1 MSAQQLSD
9 LIRFARHNSPFY
21 RDLYASLPPHADRL
35 TDLPVVDQQEF
46 WAANTLH
53 DNRVLTGPLSE
64 ATVYKTGGTTGSAKF
79 SVYTRDEWRTFV
91 TSFGQGLVDAGLRP
105 GHRVADLFYAGEL
118 YASFLFVLDSLA
130 HAPVD
135 NVRLPIGGGAPLE
148 STIPTLRDLA
158 AQVLAGTPTTLCRLA
173 EHVVSIG
180 ARLDSVEL
188 LLFGGEALFDDQRRL
203 LAAAFPRAEARSG
216 RVRQRRRRPARPPRA
231 RLRPP
236 GRIRAL
242 TPYSV
247 VEILD
252 DSTDEP
258 ITEPGRPGRV
268 VVTSLFRRL
277 MPIIRYPA
285 CRRPGRMDRAPGPG
299 HFRILG
305 RAEEGVRAGSRLP
318 LHAGTPR
325 TPWPRRTPRV
335 TWSACS
341 SSSAAGTAA
350 TGLVLRLDDRP
361 RRRRVRWRSRGVQEA
376 PGCSR
381 RRAWSWRPCGQL
393 HPDSVRAGFVHPL
406 SVEWARHRDL
416 AVNPRSGK
424 LVRVLDEEADRMT
437 ACTGTPH
444 PHPRPRPHPWP
455 RVGTT
460 SGLLPGLLPRPLPE
474 PPAGPTA
481 GALR

>member
-1 MSAQQLSD
+1 MSAQQLTD

-21 RDLYASLPPHADRL
+21 RDLYASLPPHIDRL

-46 WAANTLH
+46 WGANSLP
-53 DNRVLTGPLSE
+53 DSRVLTGPLSE
-64 ATVYKTGGTTGSAKF
+64 ATVYKTGGTTGSPKF

-91 TSFGQGLVDAGLRP
+91 TSFGQGLVDTGLRP

-118 YASFLFVLDSLA
+118 YASFLFVLDALA

-148 STIPTLRDLA
+148 STIPTLRDLS

-173 EHVVSIG
+173 EQAVSSG
-180 ARLDSVEL
+180 SSGVRLDSVEL

-203 LAAAFPRAEARSG
+203 LATAFPRAEARSIGYASVDAGLLG
-216 RVRQRRRRPARPPRA
+216 RPVPGSDTRVHRA
-231 RLRPP
+231 F
-236 GRIRAL
+236 
-242 TPYSV
+242 TPYAV

-258 ITEPGRPGRV
+258 ITEPGRAGRV

-285 CRRPGRMDRAPGPG
+285 GDRAEWTGTGPG

-305 RAEEGVRAGSRLP
+305 RAEEGVRVGPVSLYTQDAQDAVATADTAGHVVGMQLVV
-318 LHAGTPR
+318 
-325 TPWPRRTPRV
+325 RRWDGRD
-335 TWSACS
+335 
-341 SSSAAGTAA
+341 
-350 TGLVLRLDDRP
+350 GLVLRLAT
-361 RRRRVRWRSRGVQEA
+361 A
-376 PGCSR
+376 PGDDAPRDDEGGREALAAAVVTELESV
-381 RRAWSWRPCGQL
+381 RPL
-393 HPDSVRAGFVHPL
+393 YPDSVRAGFVHPL

-424 LVRVLDEEADRMT
+424 LVRVLDER
-437 ACTGTPH
+437 
-444 PHPRPRPHPWP
+444 
-455 RVGTT
+455 
-460 SGLLPGLLPRPLPE
+460 
-474 PPAGPTA
+474 PTA
-481 GALR
+481 

>member
-21 RDLYASLPPHADRL
+21 RDLYASLPPSADRL
-35 TDLPVVDQQEF
+35 TDLPVVDQKSF

-53 DNRVLTGPLSE
+53 DSRVLTGPLSE
-64 ATVYKTGGTTGSAKF
+64 ATVYKTGGTTGSPKF

-91 TSFGQGLVDAGLRP
+91 TTFGQGLVDTGLRP

-130 HAPVD
+130 HVPVE

-173 EHVVSIG
+173 EQVLASGV
-180 ARLDSVEL
+180 RLDSVEL

-203 LAAAFPRAEARSG
+203 LATAFPGAEARSVGYASVDAGLLG
-216 RVRQRRRRPARPPRA
+216 RPVPGTDARVHRA
-231 RLRPP
+231 F
-236 GRIRAL
+236 
-242 TPYSV
+242 TPHSV
-247 VEILD
+247 VEIID
-252 DSTDEP
+252 DSTDQP

-285 CRRPGRMDRAPGPG
+285 GDRAEWTGTGPG

-305 RAEEGVRAGSRLP
+305 RAEEGVRVGPVSLYTQDAQDAVASADTAGQVVGMQLVV
-318 LHAGTPR
+318 
-325 TPWPRRTPRV
+325 RRWEGRD
-335 TWSACS
+335 
-341 SSSAAGTAA
+341 
-350 TGLVLRLDDRP
+350 GLVLRLAT
-361 RRRRVRWRSRGVQEA
+361 A
-376 PGCSR
+376 PGDERDTDR
-381 RRAWSWRPCGQL
+381 RECLARAVVAELETVRPL
-393 HPDSVRAGFVHPL
+393 YPDSVRAGFVHPL

-424 LVRVLDEEADRMT
+424 LVRVLDER
-437 ACTGTPH
+437 
-444 PHPRPRPHPWP
+444 
-455 RVGTT
+455 
-460 SGLLPGLLPRPLPE
+460 
-474 PPAGPTA
+474 PTA
-481 GALR
+481 

>member
-21 RDLYASLPPHADRL
+21 RDLYGSLPPHADRL
-35 TDLPVVDQQEF
+35 SDLPVVDQQAF

-53 DNRVLTGPLSE
+53 DSRVLTGPLSE
-64 ATVYKTGGTTGSAKF
+64 ATVYKTGGTTGSPKF

-91 TSFGQGLVDAGLRP
+91 TSFGQGLVDTGLRP

-173 EHVVSIG
+173 EQVVGSG
-180 ARLDSVEL
+180 VRLDSVEL

-203 LAAAFPRAEARSG
+203 LAAAFPGAEVRSVGYASVDAGLLGRPVPGADARVHRAF
-216 RVRQRRRRPARPPRA
+216 
-231 RLRPP
+231 
-236 GRIRAL
+236 
-242 TPYSV
+242 TPYSLI
-247 VEILD
+247 EILD

-258 ITEPGRPGRV
+258 VTEPGRPGRV

-285 CRRPGRMDRAPGPG
+285 GDRAEWTGTGPG

-305 RAEEGVRAGSRLP
+305 RAEEGVRVGPVSLYTQDAQDAVAAADTAGQVVGMQLVV
-318 LHAGTPR
+318 
-325 TPWPRRTPRV
+325 RRWEGRD
-335 TWSACS
+335 
-341 SSSAAGTAA
+341 
-350 TGLVLRLDDRP
+350 GLVLRLAT
-361 RRRRVRWRSRGVQEA
+361 A
-376 PGCSR
+376 PGDEHDPDR
-381 RRAWSWRPCGQL
+381 READRRESLARAVVAELESVRPL
-393 HPDSVRAGFVHPL
+393 YPDSVRAGFVHPL

-424 LVRVLDEEADRMT
+424 LVRVLDER
-437 ACTGTPH
+437 
-444 PHPRPRPHPWP
+444 
-455 RVGTT
+455 
-460 SGLLPGLLPRPLPE
+460 
-474 PPAGPTA
+474 PTA
-481 GALR
+481 

>member
-9 LIRFARHNSPFY
+9 LIRFARSNSSY
-21 RDLYASLPPHADRL
+21 YQQLYASLPPHADRL

-46 WAANTLH
+46 WTANTLQ
-53 DNRVLTGPLSE
+53 DSRVLTGPLSE
-64 ATVYKTGGTTGSAKF
+64 ATVYKTGGTTGSPKF

-91 TSFGQGLVDAGLRP
+91 TAFGHGLVDTGLRP

-148 STIPTLRDLA
+148 STIPTLCDLG

-173 EHVVSIG
+173 EQVLASGV
-180 ARLDSVEL
+180 RPDSVEL

-203 LAAAFPRAEARSG
+203 LAAAFPGAEARSIGYASVDAGLLG
-216 RVRQRRRRPARPPRA
+216 RPVPGADARVHRA
-231 RLRPP
+231 F
-236 GRIRAL
+236 

-252 DSTDEP
+252 DADRP
-258 ITEPGRPGRV
+258 VTEPGRAGRV

-285 CRRPGRMDRAPGPG
+285 GDRAEWTGTGPG

-305 RAEEGVRAGSRLP
+305 RAEEGVRVGPVSLYTQDAQEAVATADTAGQVVGMQLVV
-318 LHAGTPR
+318 
-325 TPWPRRTPRV
+325 RRWDGRD
-335 TWSACS
+335 
-341 SSSAAGTAA
+341 
-350 TGLVLRLDDRP
+350 GLVLRLATAP
-361 RRRRVRWRSRGVQEA
+361 GVQGREA
-376 PGCSR
+376 LAKAVVVELE
-381 RRAWSWRPCGQL
+381 RARPL
-393 HPDSVRAGFVHPL
+393 YPESVRAGFAHPL

-424 LVRVLDEEADRMT
+424 LVRVLDER
-437 ACTGTPH
+437 
-444 PHPRPRPHPWP
+444 
-455 RVGTT
+455 
-460 SGLLPGLLPRPLPE
+460 
-474 PPAGPTA
+474 PTA
-481 GALR
+481 

>member
-9 LIRFARHNSPFY
+9 LIRFARHNSPHY
-21 RDLYASLPPHADRL
+21 RDLYASLPPHTDRL

-46 WAANTLH
+46 WAANSLH
-53 DNRVLTGPLSE
+53 DSRVLTGPLSE
-64 ATVYKTGGTTGSAKF
+64 ATVYKTGGTTGAPKF

-118 YASFLFVLDSLA
+118 YASFLFVLDSLT

-148 STIPTLRDLA
+148 STLPTLRDLA

-173 EHVVSIG
+173 EQAMSCGI
-180 ARLDSVEL
+180 RLDAVEL

-203 LAAAFPRAEARSG
+203 LAAAFPGAEARSVG
-216 RVRQRRRRPARPPRA
+216 YASVDAGLLGSPVPGSDTRVHRA
-231 RLRPP
+231 F
-236 GRIRAL
+236 

-252 DSTDEP
+252 DSSDEP

-285 CRRPGRMDRAPGPG
+285 GDRAEWTGTGPG

-305 RAEEGVRAGSRLP
+305 RAEEGVRVGPVSLYTQDAQEAVAAADTDGHVVGMQLVV
-318 LHAGTPR
+318 
-325 TPWPRRTPRV
+325 RRWDGRD
-335 TWSACS
+335 
-341 SSSAAGTAA
+341 
-350 TGLVLRLDDRP
+350 GLVLRLATAAGDDARDALAKAVVAELEAVRP
-361 RRRRVRWRSRGVQEA
+361 
-376 PGCSR
+376 
-381 RRAWSWRPCGQL
+381 L
-393 HPDSVRAGFVHPL
+393 YPDSVRAGFVHPL
-406 SVEWARHRDL
+406 TVEWVRHRDL
-416 AVNPRSGK
+416 AVNPRTGK
-424 LVRVLDEEADRMT
+424 LVRVLDER
-437 ACTGTPH
+437 
-444 PHPRPRPHPWP
+444 
-455 RVGTT
+455 
-460 SGLLPGLLPRPLPE
+460 
-474 PPAGPTA
+474 PTA
-481 GALR
+481 

>member
-1 MSAQQLSD
+1 MSAQQLTD
-9 LIRFARHNSPFY
+9 LIRFARHNSPYY
-21 RDLYASLPPHADRL
+21 RDLYASLPPHVDRL
-35 TDLPVVDQQEF
+35 TDLPVVDQQDF

-53 DNRVLTGPLSE
+53 DSRVLTGPLSE
-64 ATVYKTGGTTGSAKF
+64 ATVYKTGGTTGSPKF

-91 TSFGQGLVDAGLRP
+91 TAFGQGLVDTGLRP

-158 AQVLAGTPTTLCRLA
+158 AQVLTGTPTTLCRLA
-173 EHVVSIG
+173 EQVVSSDV
-180 ARLDSVEL
+180 RLDAVEL

-203 LAAAFPRAEARSG
+203 LAAAFPGVEVRSVGYASVDAGLLGRPVSGPDARVHRAFS
-216 RVRQRRRRPARPPRA
+216 
-231 RLRPP
+231 
-236 GRIRAL
+236 
-242 TPYSV
+242 PYGV

-285 CRRPGRMDRAPGPG
+285 GDRAEWTGTGPG

-305 RAEEGVRAGSRLP
+305 RAEEGVRVGPVSLYTQDAQDAVAAADTAGHVVGMQLVV
-318 LHAGTPR
+318 
-325 TPWPRRTPRV
+325 RRWDGRD
-335 TWSACS
+335 
-341 SSSAAGTAA
+341 
-350 TGLVLRLDDRP
+350 GLVLRLATTPGDEARGPVAGDRAALAEAVVTELET
-361 RRRRVRWRSRGVQEA
+361 VR
-376 PGCSR
+376 P
-381 RRAWSWRPCGQL
+381 L
-393 HPDSVRAGFVHPL
+393 YPDSVRAGFVHPL

-416 AVNPRSGK
+416 AVNPRTGK
-424 LVRVLDEEADRMT
+424 LVRVLDER
-437 ACTGTPH
+437 
-444 PHPRPRPHPWP
+444 
-455 RVGTT
+455 
-460 SGLLPGLLPRPLPE
+460 
-474 PPAGPTA
+474 PTA
-481 GALR
+481 